1 MPKSINLDMN
11 PGESVEHYYHRLAD
25 AADHRLI
32 RLEAMAYEPDFE
44 GVKKFAYARAMKD
57 LEVWGGNRFNTKMPE
72 SVNLRN
78 EKIAD
83 IIHFLQS
90 PTSTQTGIVNV
101 YNKRADTINQKY
113 GLNLK
118 WQDMGKLMES
128 FADDASGGSPTKI
141 KALGVIKQ
149 IDKEGIE
156 KTLKKNPNA
165 SDPMVMAMAMRYMQN
180 PDKYADVLK
189 NLNLKNDT
197 GVINSMLQYATKHPE
212 IGL

>member
-1 MPKSINLDMN
+1 MPKSINIDMK
-11 PGESVEHYYHRLAD
+11 PGESVEQYYHRLAD

-90 PTSTQTGIVNV
+90 PTSTKTGIVNV
-101 YNKRADTINQKY
+101 YKKRAETIKSKY
-113 GLNLK
+113 GIDLK
-118 WQDMGKLMES
+118 WQDMGRLMES
-128 FADDASGGSPTKI
+128 FSDDASGGSPTKI

-149 IDKEGIE
+149 IDKMGVE
-156 KTLKKNPNA
+156 KALKKNPNV
-165 SDPMVMAMAMRYMQN
+165 SDDIIRTVAENYLNN
-180 PDKYADVLK
+180 PKYIDLIN
-189 NLNLKNDT
+189 NLNLKSDP
-197 GVINSMLQYATKHPE
+197 SALAE
-212 IGL
+212 ILKGLS

>member
-1 MPKSINLDMN
+1 MPKSVNIDMN
-11 PGESVEHYYHRLAD
+11 PGESIEHYYHRLAD

-90 PTSTQTGIVNV
+90 PTSTKTGIVNV
-101 YNKRADTINQKY
+101 YKKRAETIKQRY
-113 GLNLK
+113 GIDLK
-118 WQDMGKLMES
+118 WQDMGRLMES
-128 FADDASGGSPTKI
+128 FSDDASGGSPTKI

-149 IDKEGIE
+149 IDKMGVE
-156 KTLKKNPNA
+156 KALKKNPNV
-165 SDPMVMAMAMRYMQN
+165 SDDIIRAVAENYLNN
-180 PDKYADVLK
+180 PKYIDLIN
-189 NLNLKNDT
+189 NLNLRSDP
-197 GVINSMLQYATKHPE
+197 SALAE
-212 IGL
+212 ILKGLS

>member
-1 MPKSINLDMN
+1 MPKTINLDMN

-57 LEVWGGNRFNTKMPE
+57 LEVWGGKRFNTKMPE

-90 PTSTQTGIVNV
+90 PTSTKTGIVNV
-101 YNKRADTINQKY
+101 YKKRAETIKSKY
-113 GLNLK
+113 GIDLD
-118 WQDMGKLMES
+118 WRQMGKLMES
-128 FADDASGGSPTKI
+128 FSDDASGGSPTKI

-149 IDKEGIE
+149 IDKQGVE
-156 KTLKKNPNA
+156 KALKKNPNV
-165 SDPMVMAMAMRYMQN
+165 SDDIIRTVAENY
-180 PDKYADVLK
+180 LK
-189 NLNLKNDT
+189 NPKYKDLINELDLKNEP
-197 GVINSMLQYATKHPE
+197 SALAE
-212 IGL
+212 ILKGLTE

>member
-1 MPKSINLDMN
+1 MPKSVNIDMN
-11 PGESVEHYYHRLAD
+11 PGESIEHYYHRLAD

-90 PTSTQTGIVNV
+90 PTSTKTGIVNV
-101 YNKRADTINQKY
+101 YKKRAETIKSKY
-113 GLNLK
+113 GIDLN
-118 WQDMGKLMES
+118 WQDMGRLMES
-128 FADDASGGSPTKI
+128 FSDDASGGSPTKI

-149 IDKEGIE
+149 IDKMGVE
-156 KTLKKNPNA
+156 KALKKNPNV
-165 SDPMVMAMAMRYMQN
+165 SDDIIRAVAENYLNN
-180 PDKYADVLK
+180 PKYIDLIN
-189 NLNLKNDT
+189 NLNLRSDP
-197 GVINSMLQYATKHPE
+197 SALAE
-212 IGL
+212 ILKGLS

>member
-1 MPKSINLDMN
+1 MPKSINIDMN
-11 PGESVEHYYHRLAD
+11 PGESIEHYYHRLAD

-32 RLEAMAYEPDFE
+32 RLEAMSNEPDFE

-90 PTSTQTGIVNV
+90 PTSTKTGIVNV
-101 YNKRADTINQKY
+101 YKKRAETIKQRY
-113 GLNLK
+113 GIDLK
-118 WQDMGKLMES
+118 WQDMGRLMES
-128 FADDASGGSPTKI
+128 FSDDASGGSPTKI

-149 IDKEGIE
+149 IDKQGVE
-156 KTLKKNPNA
+156 KALKKNPNV
-165 SDPMVMAMAMRYMQN
+165 SDDIIRAVAQN
-180 PDKYADVLK
+180 YLNNPKYKDLIN
-189 NLNLKNDT
+189 NLNLKTDP
-197 GVINSMLQYATKHPE
+197 SALAE
-212 IGL
+212 ILKGLS

>member
-1 MPKSINLDMN
+1 MPKSINIDMK
-11 PGESVEHYYHRLAD
+11 PGESVEQYYHRLAD

-90 PTSTQTGIVNV
+90 PTSTKTGIVNV
-101 YNKRADTINQKY
+101 YKKRADTIKQRY
-113 GLNLK
+113 GIDLK
-118 WQDMGKLMES
+118 WQDMGRLMES
-128 FADDASGGSPTKI
+128 FSDDASGGSPTKI

-149 IDKEGIE
+149 IDKMGVE
-156 KTLKKNPNA
+156 KALKKNPNV
-165 SDPMVMAMAMRYMQN
+165 SDDIIRTVAENYLNN
-180 PDKYADVLK
+180 PKYIDLIN
-189 NLNLKNDT
+189 NLNLKSDP
-197 GVINSMLQYATKHPE
+197 SALAE
-212 IGL
+212 ILKGLS

>member
-90 PTSTQTGIVNV
+90 PTSTKTGIVNV
-101 YNKRADTINQKY
+101 YKKRAETIKSKY
-113 GLNLK
+113 GIDLN
-118 WQDMGKLMES
+118 WQQMGKLMES

-149 IDKEGIE
+149 IDKEGID
-156 KTLKKNPNA
+156 KALKKNPNV
-165 SDPMVMAMAMRYMQN
+165 SDDIIRTVAENYLNN
-180 PDKYADVLK
+180 PNYKNLIN
-189 NLNLKNDT
+189 NLNLKTDP
-197 GVINSMLQYATKHPE
+197 SALAE
-212 IGL
+212 ILKGLS

>member
-1 MPKSINLDMN
+1 MPKTINLDMN
-11 PGESVEHYYHRLAD
+11 PGESIEHYYHRLAD

-44 GVKKFAYARAMKD
+44 GVKKFAYARAMKN

-90 PTSTQTGIVNV
+90 PTSTKTGIVNV
-101 YNKRADTINQKY
+101 YKKRAETIKQKY
-113 GLNLK
+113 GIDLK
-118 WQDMGKLMES
+118 WQDMGRLMES
-128 FADDASGGSPTKI
+128 FSDDASGGSPTKI

-149 IDKEGIE
+149 IDKYGVE
-156 KTLKKNPNA
+156 KALKKNPNV
-165 SDPMVMAMAMRYMQN
+165 SDDIIRTVAENYLNNPRYKDLIN
-180 PDKYADVLK
+180 NLDLKTDPSALAEILKGLDV
-189 NLNLKNDT
+189 
-197 GVINSMLQYATKHPE
+197 
-212 IGL
+212 

>member
-90 PTSTQTGIVNV
+90 PTSLKTGIVKV
-101 YNKRADTINQKY
+101 YKQRAETIKTTY
-113 GLNLK
+113 GIDLN
-118 WQDMGKLMES
+118 WQQMGKLMES

-149 IDKEGIE
+149 IDKEGID
-156 KTLKKNPNA
+156 KALKKNPNI
-165 SDPMVMAMAMRYMQN
+165 SDDIIRTVAENYLNN
-180 PDKYADVLK
+180 PDYKELINRLDLK
-189 NLNLKNDT
+189 NSPSAL
-197 GVINSMLQYATKHPE
+197 AE
-212 IGL
+212 IIKGLS

>member
-1 MPKSINLDMN
+1 MPKSINIDMK
-11 PGESVEHYYHRLAD
+11 PGESVEQYYHRLAD

-90 PTSTQTGIVNV
+90 PTSTKTGIVNV
-101 YNKRADTINQKY
+101 YKKRAETIKSKY
-113 GLNLK
+113 GIDLN
-118 WQDMGKLMES
+118 WQQMGRLMES
-128 FADDASGGSPTKI
+128 FSDDASGGSPTKI

-149 IDKEGIE
+149 IDKMGVE
-156 KTLKKNPNA
+156 KALKKNPNV
-165 SDPMVMAMAMRYMQN
+165 SDDIIRTVAENYLNN
-180 PDKYADVLK
+180 PKYIDLIN
-189 NLNLKNDT
+189 NLNLKSDP
-197 GVINSMLQYATKHPE
+197 SALAE
-212 IGL
+212 ILKGLS

>member
-1 MPKSINLDMN
+1 MPKTINLDMN

-90 PTSTQTGIVNV
+90 PTSLKTGIVKV
-101 YNKRADTINQKY
+101 YKQRAETIKTTY
-113 GLNLK
+113 GIDLN
-118 WQDMGKLMES
+118 WQQMGKLMES

-149 IDKEGIE
+149 IDKEGID
-156 KTLKKNPNA
+156 KALKKNPNV
-165 SDPMVMAMAMRYMQN
+165 SDDIIRTVAENYLKN
-180 PDKYADVLK
+180 PDYKELINRLDLK
-189 NLNLKNDT
+189 NSPSAL
-197 GVINSMLQYATKHPE
+197 AE
-212 IGL
+212 IIKGLS

>member
-44 GVKKFAYARAMKD
+44 GVKKFSYARAMKD

-90 PTSTQTGIVNV
+90 PTSTKTGIVNV
-101 YNKRADTINQKY
+101 YKKRAETIKSKY
-113 GLNLK
+113 GIDLN
-118 WQDMGKLMES
+118 WQQMGKLMES
-128 FADDASGGSPTKI
+128 FSDDASGGSPTKI

-149 IDKEGIE
+149 IDKEGID
-156 KTLKKNPNA
+156 KALKKNPNV
-165 SDPMVMAMAMRYMQN
+165 SDDIIRTVAENYLNN
-180 PDKYADVLK
+180 PNYKDLIN
-189 NLNLKNDT
+189 NLNLKTDP
-197 GVINSMLQYATKHPE
+197 SALAE
-212 IGL
+212 ILKGLS

>member
-1 MPKSINLDMN
+1 MPKSINIDMN
-11 PGESVEHYYHRLAD
+11 PGESIEHYYHRLAD

-32 RLEAMAYEPDFE
+32 RLEAMSYEPDFE

-90 PTSTQTGIVNV
+90 PTSTKTGIVNV
-101 YNKRADTINQKY
+101 YKRRADTIKQRY
-113 GLNLK
+113 GIDLK
-118 WQDMGKLMES
+118 WQDMGRLMES
-128 FADDASGGSPTKI
+128 FSDDASGGSPTKI

-149 IDKEGIE
+149 IDKMGVE
-156 KTLKKNPNA
+156 KALKKNPNV
-165 SDPMVMAMAMRYMQN
+165 SDDIIRTVAENYLNN
-180 PDKYADVLK
+180 PKYKDLIN
-189 NLNLKNDT
+189 NLNLKTDP
-197 GVINSMLQYATKHPE
+197 SALAE
-212 IGL
+212 ILKGLS

>member
-1 MPKSINLDMN
+1 MPKSINIDMK
-11 PGESVEHYYHRLAD
+11 PGESIEQYYHRLAD

-90 PTSTQTGIVNV
+90 PTSTKTGIINV
-101 YNKRADTINQKY
+101 YKKRAETIKQRY
-113 GLNLK
+113 GIDLK
-118 WQDMGKLMES
+118 WQDMGRLMES
-128 FADDASGGSPTKI
+128 FSDDASGGSPTKI

-149 IDKEGIE
+149 IDKMGVE
-156 KTLKKNPNA
+156 KALKKNPNV
-165 SDPMVMAMAMRYMQN
+165 SDDIIRAVAENYLNN
-180 PDKYADVLK
+180 PKYIDLIN
-189 NLNLKNDT
+189 NLNLKSDP
-197 GVINSMLQYATKHPE
+197 SALAE
-212 IGL
+212 ILKGLS

>member
-1 MPKSINLDMN
+1 MPKSVNIDMN
-11 PGESVEHYYHRLAD
+11 PGESIEHYYHRLAD

-90 PTSTQTGIVNV
+90 PTSTKTGIVNV
-101 YNKRADTINQKY
+101 YKKRAETIKSKY
-113 GLNLK
+113 GIDLN
-118 WQDMGKLMES
+118 WQQMGRLMES

-149 IDKEGIE
+149 IDKMGVE
-156 KTLKKNPNA
+156 KALKKNPNV
-165 SDPMVMAMAMRYMQN
+165 SDDIIRTVAENYLNN
-180 PDKYADVLK
+180 PKYIDLIN
-189 NLNLKNDT
+189 NLNLKSDP
-197 GVINSMLQYATKHPE
+197 SALAE
-212 IGL
+212 ILKGLS

>member
-1 MPKSINLDMN
+1 MPKTINLDMK

-90 PTSTQTGIVNV
+90 PTSTKTGIVNV
-101 YNKRADTINQKY
+101 YKKRADTIKQKY
-113 GLNLK
+113 GIDLK
-118 WQDMGKLMES
+118 WQQMGKLMES
-128 FADDASGGSPTKI
+128 FSDDASGGSPTKI

-149 IDKEGIE
+149 IDKEGID
-156 KTLKKNPNA
+156 KALKKNPNV
-165 SDPMVMAMAMRYMQN
+165 SDDIIRTVAENYLNN
-180 PDKYADVLK
+180 PQYKDLINNLDLK
-189 NLNLKNDT
+189 TDPSAL
-197 GVINSMLQYATKHPE
+197 AE
-212 IGL
+212 IIKGLS